1 MPKECPPDKILNTIT
16 GRCVSKTSKKGK
28 EILKKISDKNNT
40 QNKSL
45 ELKNKVKDPINIKYR
60 EVCDKG
66 LISDSVN
73 PLLYVLTYKIGE
85 IHDVYCVSNNKKKLA
100 ALDYSSYGKKKLRKN
115 YDVALINNVIDYSNS
130 NNVQYLHN
138 KKIGGMY
145 LKSIFF
151 LPENYEYALKL
162 MYILWYPDS
171 NFIGAEMNIAIGLLL
186 DYDIDNIILF
196 IKKNYSI
203 NKTKNDIKVVVS
215 KIKKLKVTLEML
227 QKDFKIVHKTQIEN
241 L

>member
-1 MPKECPPDKILNTIT
+1 MSKECPPDKIFNPVSK
-16 GRCVSKTSKKGK
+16 RCVSKTSKKGK

-40 QNKSL
+40 QNKTL
-45 ELKNKVKDPINIKYR
+45 ELKNQVKDPINIKYR

>member
-40 QNKSL
+40 QNKTL
-45 ELKNKVKDPINIKYR
+45 ELKNQVKDPINIKYR